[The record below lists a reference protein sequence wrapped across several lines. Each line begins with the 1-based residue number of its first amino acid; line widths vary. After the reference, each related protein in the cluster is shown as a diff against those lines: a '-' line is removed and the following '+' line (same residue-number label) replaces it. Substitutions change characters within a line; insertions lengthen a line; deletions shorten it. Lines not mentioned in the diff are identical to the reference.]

1 MDNVILV
8 EGGIILVLGVVYV
21 IQNNRPVTP
30 VFVGAIGVLLIV
42 SLLEVF
48 GGIWATVGKAL
59 LSLATFSVLI
69 AEGGSLLSGL
79 QNALNKSKG
88 A

>member
-8 EGGIILVLGVVYV
+8 EGGIILVFGAVYV

-30 VFVGAIGVLLIV
+30 VFVGAIGLILIV
-42 SLLEVF
+42 GLLEVF
-48 GGIWATVGKAL
+48 GGIPAEIGKAL
-59 LSLATFSVLI
+59 LSLATFSVVV
-69 AEGGSLLSGL
+69 AEGGSFLSGL
-79 QNALNKSKG
+79 KNAETHK